1 MKKTDALVKLIEE
14 ITDKDVLE
22 VACGNENY

>member
-14 ITDKDVLE
+14 KTDKDVLE